1 MGLIKWYIERREKQ
15 REIDRQ
21 YTDLLIRI
29 GNLDPTNERDQIT
42 LMNWESTLRSTRFS
56 SNYY

>member
-1 MGLIKWYIERREKQ
+1 MGLIKWYIEQREKHK
-15 REIDRQ
+15 EIDRQ
-21 YTDLLIRI
+21 YTELLIRI

-42 LMNWESTLRSTRFS
+42 LMNWESTLRSTRFN